1 MGIKEEINLQLSYLS
16 ELNPGFKTNRE
27 TTIKK
32 KLGKLQKVVIANR
45 GEIAKRFFLS
55 LREENIPSV
64 AVVTDADI
72 GQSWYEFADEFIR
85 IGNISNY
92 TNIPI
97 ITASILLSKA
107 NAVYPGYGFLSEN
120 PEFVRYI
127 KKAAQEFN
135 EEIIF
140 MGPDDSVMDLVGQKL
155 PARALAKKHGV
166 PLFEGSEA
174 IQEWTTAREIAKL
187 IGYPVIVKLSSGGGG
202 KGMMPV
208 FQESELFFAIE
219 SCKRIGIALYNDPTF
234 YLEKYITKPV
244 HIEVQI
250 FNGTAIGIRKCAVQR
265 RNQKVIE
272 ETGDFFIDEFTILS
286 LLAAAENM
294 AKISGYANG
303 GGAGTVE
310 FLYDQDSGKIGFLE
324 MNTRLQVE
332 HPVTDQSLGID
343 LAKWQILQFDG
354 RESEID
360 YKQVLEKR
368 FTEKDHAIECRIYAE
383 DPDNNYTPSP
393 GKIEE
398 LELPTFNGIR
408 CDFGFKKGDKILP
421 YYDPMIGKLIARGPN
436 RSIAIARMERAL
448 SELYVKGITT
458 NINQL
463 LQIVRHPIFLGGE
476 YTNTIL
482 DENKELQ
489 TPIVNDADAT
499 LVSVFSSICEYTK
512 ILSEKSEELFHRGD
526 IESFIS
532 YPESSQLPTH
542 FGVEIGKFKN
552 SVKLLQTSSQSF
564 HIFLN
569 NKHVGEAEVKTVN
582 FSSGEFFIRFGLRS
596 YNVRIDSRHGYS
608 IIRIK
613 NSKNKINY
621 FRVKIYPE
629 GLGSNIDPIGMVRA
643 PFQGSFVKFG
653 RDEHAKRDR
662 LTIGSYVKKGDPV
675 IVISAMKMET
685 VLTATHSGK
694 ITYLIENG
702 DLSQLEIGKTPQGQI
717 IGKNISEG
725 EILFVIT
732 PSKEERTQ
740 NEGEV
745 KIPSKFV
752 LDTPVTSLSPIFEY
766 LVSEVEENSNR
777 IPLIIIISIFKCF
790 FLGYSIDEKVLQ
802 KCLKNFS
809 EDINDDIKK
818 VIFLILQFY
827 LFIKKI
833 YAPSYSKELS
843 LFIELNEYIKR
854 WNDESYT
861 PSVEFSYLM
870 KNLFNYYDVENWL
883 GTNAERNAIARSL
896 FYLQRAYF
904 NIKNDNL
911 IFKKIFTLAIQIS
924 VKENFKGKM
933 MNLIKNIF
941 HFEESERDN
950 TKSEWIMQEFFLKY
964 NLSIQKPSL
973 KTVSRKYHK
982 EYNLLQTNPIEL
994 LCSLS
999 KINLSYQIILDK
1011 IQKSILLK
1019 QKLDELPLNIEN
1031 KNLNLLIS
1039 KIYKNYKIYP
1049 LYSPIPDLF
1058 IFHLESKKEVSD
1070 SRYYLVYDIKYLEKE
1085 VNSEGKIVSSP
1096 NVEIATILCS
1106 TLLKIYLNIEEK
1118 NNNQIDILAN
1128 SQPSVID
1135 LGSSNL
1141 DIFQFKNLFQINLS
1155 VNYFLKGLNVHKL
1168 IIHTLCQ
1175 SQHPQEHL
1183 NKVFQL
1189 YVKKGKVVLDLV
1201 YENNP
1206 EDIYSD
1212 GTLDIPTQK
1221 LLEKGKWPVEFWVRE
1236 CFKESSYSEI
1246 KISSIDEVLWVNP
1259 KTGKQEYKPVGAKI
1273 YFGIFGD
1280 SHCIFFMKDSR
1291 INGGATG
1298 DLEGLKYLAAL
1309 YISHKLKIP
1318 VYVWNDGAGANI
1330 KEGMISLNR
1339 AGQGFMMNSLLH
1351 IQNEE
1356 KKFFKFTHENFDSRI
1371 IKLFQEVEEKILT
1384 QIKEVIKSRS
1394 IAIAVGIGSSS
1405 GLDVYGSS
1413 QMALQVMLDDDE
1425 SYRVLTGSNVIKSV
1439 TGEEFTNYQIGG
1451 AQVMGKWTGTV
1462 DKVAESKLELI
1473 SILREIQQIFS
1484 LNSNSSETK
1493 FQKSVPEKQNINLTT
1508 PLVLVESTLRNI
1520 LDNNLLFSL
1529 KEEYYG
1535 TASLISGLG
1544 KLRNIPVCILATR
1557 TDYGIRSFS
1566 SVIKAKEVC
1575 RIASKSGLDKIL
1587 VFGKRWFYPSAQK
1600 DVETLQARKD
1610 FLHEYAS
1617 NTGVNINIVTNLEG
1631 LERSAIQAFSDVII
1645 YIVKNSPNSELEKF
1659 AYYSSSFV
1667 ISSIEDAF
1675 DLAGKILEFIRKPII
1690 QPPKNYNGYNIS
1702 LPKDPTQPFDMKTE
1716 VIEKIIDPG
1725 SFLEFYEKW
1734 NHPLNGPSLI
1744 TGLCRI
1750 NGNAIAIIAD
1760 QPTIMGGAPDSP
1772 GTKKFR
1778 IFTQFCNRIKVPIL
1792 MLSNAPGFL
1801 PGTKQER
1808 LRIQQIGAESL
1819 DYNILGEVPVV
1830 SVILNQNYGGR
1841 QIHAFSKVLR
1851 PAITYL
1857 AFENSIM
1864 AVMGAQASFDLF
1876 MGKKYLDLINEGK
1889 KDEAVKLKENYIQ
1902 EFNKKA
1908 QASADAY
1915 NTGVLDKILT
1925 SSDNLREEIIK
1936 AFQKSEKEAEYFF
1949 NWKRL

>member
-1 MGIKEEINLQLSYLS
+1 MNIREEIQLNLNYLS
-16 ELNPGFKTNRE
+16 ELNSGFKTNRE
-27 TTIKK
+27 TKIKK
-32 KLGKLQKVVIANR
+32 NLGKLQKVLVANR

-64 AVVTDADI
+64 AVVTDADL

-127 KKAAQEFN
+127 KKVAQEFN

-140 MGPDDSVMDLVGQKL
+140 MGPDDSVMDLVGHKI
-155 PARALAKKHGV
+155 PARNLAKKHGV

-174 IQEWTTAREIAKL
+174 IQEWTAAREIAKS

-202 KGMMPV
+202 KGMLPV
-208 FQESELFFAIE
+208 FHESELFFAIE
-219 SCKRIGIALYNDPTF
+219 SCKRIGVSLYNDPTF

-265 RNQKVIE
+265 RNQKIIE
-272 ETGDFFIDEFTILS
+272 ETGDFFLDEFTILS
-286 LLAAAENM
+286 LLASAENM
-294 AKISGYANG
+294 AKISGYSNG

-310 FLYDQDSGKIGFLE
+310 FLYDQESGKIGFLE

-368 FTEKDHAIECRIYAE
+368 FTQKDHAIECRIYAE
-383 DPDNNYTPSP
+383 DPENNYAPSP
-393 GKIEE
+393 GKIDE

-421 YYDPMIGKLIARGPN
+421 YYDPMIGKLIARGPS
-436 RSIAIARMERAL
+436 RAIAIARMERAL

-458 NINQL
+458 NVNQL
-463 LQIVRHPIFLGGE
+463 LQIVRHPVFLEGK

-482 DENKELQ
+482 DENQELQ
-489 TPIVNDADAT
+489 TPTISDADAT
-499 LVSVFSSICEYTK
+499 LVSVFSTICEYTR
-512 ILSEKSEELFHRGD
+512 ILNEKSEELFQKGD

-542 FGVEIGKFKN
+542 FGVEMGKYKN

-569 NKHVGEAEVKTVN
+569 NQHVGEAEVKTIN

-596 YNVRIDSRHGYS
+596 YNVRIDNRTGYS

-621 FRVKIYPE
+621 FRVKVYPE
-629 GLGSNIDPIGMVRA
+629 GLGSNRDPVGMVRA

-662 LTIGSYVKKGDPV
+662 LSIGSYVKKGDPV

-732 PSKEERTQ
+732 PSEEE
-740 NEGEV
+740 NKKSEEDS
-745 KIPSKFV
+745 KIPSKYV
-752 LDTPVTSLSPIFEY
+752 LVTPVTSISPILEY
-766 LVSEVEENSNR
+766 LVSEVEENSNQ
-777 IPLIIIISIFKCF
+777 IPLFLIISVFKCF
-790 FLGYSIDEKVLQ
+790 FLGYSIDKEVLE
-802 KCLKNFS
+802 KCLKSFS
-809 EDINDDIKK
+809 EEINDDIKK

-833 YAPSYSKELS
+833 YAPSYGKDLS
-843 LFIELNEYIKR
+843 LFIELNEYVKR

-861 PSVEFSYLM
+861 PSVEFYYLM
-870 KNLFNYYDVENWL
+870 RNLLNYYDVDNWL
-883 GTNAERNAIARSL
+883 GTNADRNAIARSL

-911 IFKKIFTLAIQIS
+911 IFQKIFTIAFKIS
-924 VKENFKGKM
+924 VQENFKGKTI
-933 MNLIKNIF
+933 NLIKNIF
-941 HFEESERDN
+941 YFEESERDN

-964 NLSIQKPSL
+964 NLPIQKPSL
-973 KTVSRKYHK
+973 NTVSRKYHK
-982 EYNLLQTNPIEL
+982 EYQLLQTNPIEL

-999 KINLSYQIILDK
+999 QVNESPQIILDK
-1011 IQKSILLK
+1011 IQKSIISQEYLE
-1019 QKLDELPLNIEN
+1019 QLPLNEN
-1031 KNLNLLIS
+1031 RNLNLLLS
-1039 KIYKNYKIYP
+1039 KIQKNYIIYP

-1058 IFHLESKKEVSD
+1058 IFHLQSKKEISD
-1070 SRYYLVYDIKYLEKE
+1070 SRYYLVYDIKFLEKKQ
-1085 VNSEGKIVSSP
+1085 NSQGNIVSSP
-1096 NVEIATILCS
+1096 NIEIATIISS
-1106 TLLKIYLNIEEK
+1106 TLLKIYLTIKENK
-1118 NNNQIDILAN
+1118 NNQIDILAN
-1128 SQPSVID
+1128 SKPSFID
-1135 LGSSNL
+1135 IGSSRS
-1141 DIFQFKNLFQINLS
+1141 DIFQFKNLLQINLS
-1155 VNYFLKGLNVHKL
+1155 VNYFLKGLYVNKI

-1175 SQHPQEHL
+1175 AQSSTEESQ
-1183 NKVFQL
+1183 KVFQL
-1189 YVKKGKVVLDLV
+1189 YVKKGKVFLDLV
-1201 YENNP
+1201 HENNP

-1212 GTLDIPTQK
+1212 GTLDISTQRI
-1221 LLEKGKWPVEFWVRE
+1221 LEKGKWSVEFWARE
-1236 CFKESSYSEI
+1236 CFRENSYAEV
-1246 KISSIDEVLWVNP
+1246 KISSIDEVLWINP

-1273 YFGIFGD
+1273 YFGIFGN

-1298 DLEGLKYLAAL
+1298 NLEGLKYLAAL
-1309 YISHKLKIP
+1309 YISHRLDIP
-1318 VYVWNDGAGANI
+1318 VYIWNDGAGANI
-1330 KEGMISLNR
+1330 KEGMVSLNR

-1351 IQNEE
+1351 LQDEE
-1356 KKFFKFTHENFDSRI
+1356 KKFFKFTHENFDPVL
-1371 IKLFQEVEEKILT
+1371 IKLFQEIEEKILT
-1384 QIKEVIKSRS
+1384 QIHQVIKSRS
-1394 IAIAVGIGSSS
+1394 IGIAVGIGSSS

-1413 QMALQVMLDDDE
+1413 QMALQVILDDDE

-1462 DKVAESKLELI
+1462 DKIAESKLELI
-1473 SILREIQQIFS
+1473 SILRNIQQIFS
-1484 LNSNSSETK
+1484 SNPNSKQTKSIQSSSQRE
-1493 FQKSVPEKQNINLTT
+1493 NIILTP
-1508 PLVLVESTLRNI
+1508 PLVLVESILRNV
-1520 LDNNLLFSL
+1520 LDDNLFFSL

-1535 TASLISGLG
+1535 TGSLIAGLG
-1544 KLRNIPVCILATR
+1544 KLRNIPVCILSTR
-1557 TDYGIRSFS
+1557 TDYGIRGFS
-1566 SVIKAKEVC
+1566 SVTKAKEVC
-1575 RIASKSGLDKIL
+1575 RIASKSRLDKIL
-1587 VFGKRWFYPSAQK
+1587 VFGKRWFYPSVQK
-1600 DVETLQARKD
+1600 DAETIQARKD
-1610 FLHEYAS
+1610 FLHEYAK
-1617 NTGVNINIVTNLEG
+1617 NKGININIVTDLAG

-1645 YIVKNSPNSELEKF
+1645 YVAKNPPNLELEKF
-1659 AYYSSSFV
+1659 VFYSSTFIV
-1667 ISSIEDAF
+1667 ASIEEAF
-1675 DLAGKILEFIRKPII
+1675 DLAGKLLEFIRKPII
-1690 QPPKNYNGYNIS
+1690 QPPENYNYNTIT
-1702 LPKDPTQPFDMKTE
+1702 LPKDPTQPFDIKTE

-1725 SFLEFYEKW
+1725 TFLEFYEKW

-1750 NGNAIAIIAD
+1750 NGTTIAIIAD
-1760 QPTIMGGAPDSP
+1760 QPIIIGGAPDSP

-1778 IFTQFCNRIKVPIL
+1778 IFTQFCNRMKLPIL

-1819 DYNILGEVPVV
+1819 DHNILGEVPVV
-1830 SVILNQNYGGR
+1830 SVVLNQNYGGR

-1876 MGKKYLDLINEGK
+1876 MGKKYSDLLNAGK
-1889 KDEAVKLKENYIQ
+1889 NDEAIQLKENYIK

-1915 NTGVLDKILT
+1915 STGVLDKILS
-1925 SSDNLREEIIK
+1925 SSDNLREEILRG
-1936 AFQKSEKEAEYFF
+1936 FQKSEKEAEYFF